1 MKFNHKQTAE
11 ATGFK
16 VQVSHQLFNIFC
28 LNNDTDTIWRHT
40 ELFYTTVQRNTG
52 GKKKEENPK
61 KLIPFWKEIFIKY
74 KKGTPKPVLLSE
86 VLKYPHGRM
95 FYCRTQYFSHHS
107 AHTHQQMPVYCHTFD
122 L

>member
-11 ATGFK
+11 AAGFK

-28 LNNDTDTIWRHT
+28 LNNDTDTIWRHA
-40 ELFYTTVQRNTG
+40 ELFYTSVQRNMG

-74 KKGTPKPVLLSE
+74 KKRHTQANALDRSTSISPWANVLL
-86 VLKYPHGRM
+86 
-95 FYCRTQYFSHHS
+95 
-107 AHTHQQMPVYCHTFD
+107 
-122 L
+122 